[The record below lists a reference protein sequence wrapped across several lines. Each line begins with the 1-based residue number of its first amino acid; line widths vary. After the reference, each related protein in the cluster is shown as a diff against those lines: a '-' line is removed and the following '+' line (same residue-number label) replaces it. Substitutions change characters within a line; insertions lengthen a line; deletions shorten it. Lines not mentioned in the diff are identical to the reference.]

1 MVKRKVWVLSDSP
14 VLFPWHSPRFFN
26 HKDQPSDISSNTV
39 VQQKAEYYIHEKWA
53 SDSWTSC
60 IYPAFHWGKEIIK
73 IAMKWDLEVKTCSTK
88 CNFIKELSLRL
99 WPCIFVTNSE
109 SSENPPTSGYA
120 KQFIVK
126 IHWPLAMLN
135 SLYIVS
141 LNLQVNPRRREN
153 HDSSFMEYSLD
164 RLSHWSHVTYQ
175 S

>member
-26 HKDQPSDISSNTV
+26 HKDQPSDISSNSV
-39 VQQKAEYYIHEKWA
+39 AQQKAEYYIHENWA

-60 IYPAFHWGKEIIK
+60 IYPAFHWGKEIIT
-73 IAMKWDLEVKTCSTK
+73 IATKWDLEVKTCSKK

-99 WPCIFVTNSE
+99 WSCGSLSQIVK
-109 SSENPPTSGYA
+109 A
-120 KQFIVK
+120 VK

-141 LNLQVNPRRREN
+141 LNLQVNPRRWEN